1 MSSATLQVEI
11 PSKYPAD
18 RVFKT
23 FRDFDNIAPKVKPEV
38 FKSIETVEGNGGVGT
53 IKIFTFGDVVPFT
66 TGKYKVDSFDP
77 SNHSFGYSFLEGDI
91 LMGILNS
98 ISYTVKVVPSSH
110 GGSVFQQT
118 VTYNYKGDEK
128 LSEEILKKEKE
139 THEETYKAIEAYAA
153 AHA

>member
-18 RVFKT
+18 KIFKT
-23 FRDFDNIAPKVKPEV
+23 FSDFDNIAPKVKPEV
-38 FKSIETVEGNGGVGT
+38 FKSIETVEGNGDVGT
-53 IKIFTFGDVVPFT
+53 IKTFTFGDAVPFT
-66 TGKYKVDSFDP
+66 TGKYKVDALDV
-77 SNHSFGYSFLEGDI
+77 SNYSFSYSFIDGDI

-98 ISYTVKVVPSSH
+98 ISYNVKVVPSSD

-139 THEETYKAIEAYAA
+139 THEETYKAIEAYVAA
-153 AHA
+153 QA

>member
-11 PSKYPAD
+11 PSIYPTD
-18 RVFKT
+18 IVFKT
-23 FRDFDNIAPKVKPEV
+23 FSDFDNIAPRVKPDV
-38 FKSIETVEGNGGVGT
+38 FKSIETIEGNGDVGT

-66 TGKYKVDSFDP
+66 TRKYKVDALDV
-77 SNHSFGYSFLEGDI
+77 SNHSFSYSFVEGDI

-98 ISYTVKVVPSSH
+98 ISYTVKVVPSSD
-110 GGSVFQQT
+110 GGSVFQQI

-139 THEETYKAIEAYAA
+139 THEETYKAIEACAA

>member
-1 MSSATLQVEI
+1 MSSAIVQVEI
-11 PSKYPAD
+11 PSKFPAD
-18 RVFKT
+18 KIFKT
-23 FRDFDNIAPKVKPEV
+23 LSDFDNIAPKVKPEV
-38 FKSIETVEGNGGVGT
+38 FKSIETVEGNGDVGT
-53 IKIFTFGDVVPFT
+53 IKTFTFGDAVPFT
-66 TGKYKVDSFDP
+66 IGKYKVDALDV
-77 SNHSFGYSFLEGDI
+77 SNYSFSYSFVEGDI

-98 ISYTVKVVPSSH
+98 ISYTVKVVPSSD
-110 GGSVFQQT
+110 GGSVFTQI

>member
-11 PSKYPAD
+11 PSKYPVE
-18 RVFKT
+18 RVFKN
-23 FRDFDNIAPKVKPEV
+23 FSDFDNIAPKVKPEV
-38 FKSIETVEGNGGVGT
+38 SKSIETVEGNGDVGT
-53 IKIFTFGDVVPFT
+53 IKIFTFDDVVPFT
-66 TGKYKVDSFDP
+66 TRKYKVDALDV
-77 SNHSFGYSFLEGDI
+77 SNHSFSYSFVEGDI

-98 ISYTVKVVPSSH
+98 ISYTVKVVPSSD
-110 GGSVFQQT
+110 GGSVFQQI

-139 THEETYKAIEAYAA
+139 THEETYKAIEACAA